1 VTRVRL
7 SAPSVLYIVSSWG
20 PAREATHSVRSSPF
34 SSLQSEFSHVLS
46 QNTTAF
52 FLHPSPPYSAI
63 LWSNFHTAYRDA
75 ARHIRLVTSNK
86 REHNDFDLKC
96 YRQDVWNLFLAAL
109 CGRDKNKVITG
120 GLNSPI
126 PHVRP
131 SVRPSASY
139 ATITPLLLH
148 VHILGSNVGLQF
160 GESEGFCCLC
170 HCTSL
175 NTGMAL

>member
-1 VTRVRL
+1 MTRVRL

-34 SSLQSEFSHVLS
+34 SSIQSEFSHVLS

-131 SVRPSASY
+131 SVRPPHKQRSHRCYFMFTSWVQMLVCSLAKARASV
-139 ATITPLLLH
+139 AFVTALH
-148 VHILGSNVGLQF
+148 
-160 GESEGFCCLC
+160 
-170 HCTSL
+170 
-175 NTGMAL
+175 